1 MEERI
6 HMNINL
12 PNSRQAVLAEY
23 SKQIVPEYRGNPL
36 IEALPDIFSKENVV
50 DLLTTYP
57 VYDPKE
63 RLLPVEYRYH
73 CVMRITRYFQPW
85 KKHYDLE
92 SRFSRA
98 IRQGYIARD
107 PLGRNY
113 ALQLQQGYQ
122 AIKNQKY
129 AGVFNPEIYTTSSGF
144 TIIGISG
151 GGKTKAID
159 HVLSPYP
166 KIIVHSEYMEQ
177 LLSIY
182 QIPWLKLECP
192 FDGSLKGLCINF
204 FMKIDE
210 LLGTNY
216 YEKYGSGR
224 NLSVNTMLPRM
235 AQIASLHCVGVL
247 IIDEIQ
253 HLSLQKSGGAEKML
267 NFFVN
272 LVNTIGIPVVM
283 VGTYKAGRVL
293 QDAFRQARRGSG
305 QGDMTWDR
313 LDNDEVWDLLMTGM
327 MTYQWTKKTIPCNDE
342 IKNTLYEESQGIL
355 DIGVKLFMMAQL
367 RAISTGIE
375 TVDSK
380 MIRMIARDNLKL
392 VKPML
397 DALKSGIMKDIEKY
411 DDIKPLNIDDFFEK
425 NMPAPNFEDIR
436 RKKLDEEKQFRLE
449 ERSKIEQV
457 IIKLLN
463 LDVDEK
469 LALKVTEE
477 VLCSEL
483 NGETNINV
491 IVKEAYRRILLEEGL
506 KNTGNPISLEEK
518 RKRKKQVV
526 VKEEPLLRII
536 VEKGREDK
544 KSAYES
550 LKEAG
555 YIQVLLRQT

>member
-1 MEERI
+1 
-6 HMNINL
+6 MNINL

-23 SKQIVPEYRGNPL
+23 SKQIVPEYRKNPL

-63 RLLPVEYRYH
+63 RLLSVEYRYH

-129 AGVFNPEIYTTSSGF
+129 AGVFNPESYTTSSGF

-177 LLSIY
+177 PLSIY

-411 DDIKPLNIDDFFEK
+411 DDIKPLNIADFFEK
-425 NMPAPNFEDIR
+425 NIPAPNFEDIR
-436 RKKLDEEKQFRLE
+436 RKKLDEEKQLRLE
-449 ERSKIEQV
+449 GRSKIEQV

-491 IVKEAYRRILLEEGL
+491 IVKEVYRRILLEEGL

-526 VKEEPLLRII
+526 VKEKPLLRII